1 MKWYHQI
8 RWKLFIS
15 HLVIIL
21 VAVVALLTTANMIA
35 GVGLVQ
41 DVALYP
47 VASDMERAELQRFQL
62 VVQEALLVA
71 AVAALTAAIVMSL
84 FVSRH
89 IVEPLQVISRVSR
102 RLAQGFYR
110 ERADITSDDELAE
123 LGTSINQLAQAL
135 EQTEERRRTLLADV
149 THELRTPLATIEGY
163 MEGLIDGVVEPSER
177 TYTLVLRESTRLQRL
192 IEDLELLSRV
202 EAGQISVTPQE
213 LELGTILRHVATQ
226 FEPQFAQKQITFSLV
241 LPETMPTVWADPDRV
256 EQIVIN
262 LLNNALRYTSDN
274 GKIILRAHTEEQY
287 AIISVRDTGI
297 GIAPEHLP
305 HLFERFYR
313 VDKSRS
319 RASGGT
325 GIGLTITRHL
335 VYTQG
340 GEIRAESEGIGH
352 GTHFYFTLPWAY
364 TVESSQRRLAEA
376 SQSSR
381 FAAPLR

>member
-319 RASGGT
+319 RASGGDRDRADYHPPL
-325 GIGLTITRHL
+325 G
-335 VYTQG
+335 VYAGRGDTCR
-340 GEIRAESEGIGH
+340 E
-352 GTHFYFTLPWAY
+352 
-364 TVESSQRRLAEA
+364 
-376 SQSSR
+376 
-381 FAAPLR
+381 